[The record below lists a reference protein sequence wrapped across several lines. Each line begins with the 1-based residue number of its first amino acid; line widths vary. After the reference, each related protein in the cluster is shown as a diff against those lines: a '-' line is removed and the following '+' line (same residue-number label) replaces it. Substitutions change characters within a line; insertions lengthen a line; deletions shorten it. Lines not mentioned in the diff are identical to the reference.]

1 MCENCYIEE
10 GSPKIVTPYIMDAV
24 NKIKILYATESGE
37 LGGYGHIVFDDWNL
51 EDHSIRSSIDS
62 AFNCEYKKLEASK
75 WEAVNALVAIYR
87 LSEQE
92 RYSAMAIVDGFFD
105 PLEGIEIQEHNNNK
119 STKIG
124 PLEYVSNWECDCP
137 RRGYFVSNPISKPS
151 GECLLH
157 KKLVGPGFTCARFY
171 DEWDFNNMNKKK

>member
-62 AFNCEYKKLEASK
+62 AFNCEYKNGKQVNGKLLMH
-75 WEAVNALVAIYR
+75 WW
-87 LSEQE
+87 
-92 RYSAMAIVDGFFD
+92 RYTAF
-105 PLEGIEIQEHNNNK
+105 
-119 STKIG
+119 
-124 PLEYVSNWECDCP
+124 
-137 RRGYFVSNPISKPS
+137 R
-151 GECLLH
+151 
-157 KKLVGPGFTCARFY
+157 
-171 DEWDFNNMNKKK
+171 NKKDIQQWLLWMDSSTR